1 MGSAMLAGWRKRGLT
16 HAVVVDPAPPPA
28 LAGAKDVET
37 VPAAT
42 DIPATFRPSVVVL
55 AVKPQVAPNLLPD
68 FSRFAG
74 SALFVSIMAG
84 QTIGGMTHAIGGGGS
99 VRIIRAMP
107 NTPAAIGHGIT
118 VACSGPG
125 VSAEDRQVADRLLRS
140 VGEVAW
146 TEAEADMDAVTAVSG
161 SGPAYVFLLAEAME
175 QAALEQGLTPDLAR
189 LLARQ
194 TVAGAGALLAATDV
208 DAAELRRGVT
218 SPAGT
223 TAAALG
229 VLMADDAMQRLVS
242 RAIQAAADR
251 SRVLA
256 GAAPR
261 PHG

>member
-16 HAVVVDPAPPPA
+16 RAVVVDPAPPPS
-28 LAGAKDVET
+28 LVGATDIVT

-42 DIPATFRPSVVVL
+42 DIPASFRPSVVVL
-55 AVKPQVAPNLLPD
+55 AVKPQVAPGLLPE

-84 QTIGGMTHAIGGGGS
+84 QTIGGMTRAVGGGGS

-107 NTPAAIGHGIT
+107 NTPAAIGCGVT

-125 VSAEDRQVADRLLRS
+125 VSAEDRDVADRLLRS
-140 VGEVAW
+140 VGQVAW
-146 TEAEADMDAVTAVSG
+146 TESEADMDAVTAVSG

-175 QAALEQGLTPDLAR
+175 QAALEQGLSPALSR

-194 TVAGAGALLAATDV
+194 TVAGAGALMAATDE

-229 VLMADDAMQRLVS
+229 VLMADDAMQRLIA
-242 RAIQAAADR
+242 RAVQAAAER
-251 SRVLA
+251 SRELA
-256 GAAPR
+256 STAP
-261 PHG
+261 PP